1 VLLGVE
7 DISLVSGEEINSSTT
22 FLVFL
27 NGLIVGAHARPIV
40 LVDKVYYYTQYNI
53 RYIAVITGCDT

>member
-1 VLLGVE
+1 MLLGVE

-40 LVDKVYYYTQYNI
+40 LVDKVYYTQYN
-53 RYIAVITGCDT
+53 VHNGNK

>member
-40 LVDKVYYYTQYNI
+40 LVDKVYYTQYM
-53 RYIAVITGCDT
+53 YIMVINDCYT